1 MDKKTLTEIDFY
13 RIRDEVAGF
22 CVTKEGKQSLSE
34 REPLTK
40 SKEIEFYKNA
50 SREWCSYYSCTH
62 RVPVSFW
69 EPIQGLNSIIKTSG
83 ASLNLEQVKALG
95 QFTIAVKK
103 VRENIAAHTDDL
115 QLKVLPSQS
124 ALLPEGTETEKKIF
138 RIITPD
144 GELRDLPE
152 IVQIRRA
159 IASLNARLKN
169 IMQSYTSDQKLA
181 GVLESSVPVLRGG
194 RQVLAV
200 KANQQNRIKGI
211 VHEVSQSAQTVYI
224 EPDEAVVCSNELVQK
239 EYELQQVI
247 KRILLELTQELQ
259 PSVPFFRDALPLML
273 FFDTTF
279 AAARWGMENS
289 CTYAIPCLAYDK
301 SGQNRDEPPLLL
313 QARHPLLGTK
323 AVPIDVRFMT
333 GKRILIITGPN
344 TGGKTV
350 TLKTFAL
357 FSMLNQT
364 GLPVP
369 AAEGTRLPVFS
380 NVFADI
386 GDSQNMDMNLS
397 TFSGHMKNIAEAVSG
412 AGTDTLILLDEL
424 GSGTDPQEGTAVAMA
439 VLDELI
445 EKKSFVLVTTHM
457 GILKNYGYTNP
468 CCINASVEFDQT
480 TLSPSFRLLMGVPG
494 ESHAL
499 DIAERS
505 GLPEKICKAARNY
518 IATEQA
524 DVSALIR
531 GLNRKHVEL
540 NKIQKEAQRKEA
552 WFTEKCD
559 RLKAKELELRRRDNE
574 LKKNKQQEMNDF
586 LIHSRRQLE
595 NLVRTLK
602 EGEVTREKTL
612 AVKQFINELEENT
625 ERLNTKIELEDEKI
639 TRTEE
644 AFAKELQ
651 EKNARGNG
659 AGANGAG
666 GKGKKSKR
674 KMSNAEALKYATS
687 FADSSSIVNG
697 VNANGSGKGRGVESV
712 DAEKPLVFEP
722 GASVV
727 VGTNKNE
734 GVLIKEERRGVWS
747 VQFGSVKMSVKQKDM
762 KLVRSKNNI
771 TASVSYELSGYEQD
785 GEYVNDKALEKPVFE
800 LRLLGMR
807 SEEAVKALEHQI
819 DLCVLNNFTHFSVI
833 HGKGDGILQQSV
845 KDYLSHCPVVKNFS
859 FAPAEDGGAGKTYV
873 EL

>member
-1 MDKKTLTEIDFY
+1 MNRKTLTEIDYY

-22 CVTKEGKQSLSE
+22 CVTNEGKQSLIE

-40 SKEIEFYKNA
+40 TKDIEFYKNA

-69 EPIQGLNSIIKTSG
+69 EPIQGLNAIIKTDG
-83 ASLNLEQVKALG
+83 ASLNMEQVKALG
-95 QFTIAVKK
+95 QFTLAVKK
-103 VRENIAAHTDDL
+103 VRENIATHTDDL
-115 QLKVLPSQS
+115 QLKILPAQAS
-124 ALLPEGTETEKKIF
+124 LLPDGNETEKKIF

-152 IVQIRRA
+152 IVQIRKA
-159 IASLNARLKN
+159 IASLNAKLKN

-181 GVLESSVPVLRGG
+181 GVLESTVPVLRGD

-200 KANQQNRIKGI
+200 KASQQNRIKGI

-259 PSVPFFRDALPLML
+259 SSIPFFRDALPLML

-279 AAARWGMENS
+279 AAARWGIDNN

-364 GLPVP
+364 GLPIP

-412 AGTDTLILLDEL
+412 AGEDTLILLDEL

-480 TLSPSFRLLMGVPG
+480 TLSPSYRLLMGVPG

-505 GLPEKICKAARNY
+505 GLPEKICKSARNY

-540 NKIQKEAQRKEA
+540 NRIQKEAQRKEA
-552 WFTEKCD
+552 EFTEKCD

-612 AVKQFINELEENT
+612 EVKQFISDLEANT
-625 ERLNTKIELEDEKI
+625 ERLNTKIETEDEKI
-639 TRTEE
+639 TRAEE
-644 AFAKELQ
+644 AFAKEMQ
-651 EKNARGNG
+651 EKNARGGNTSG
-659 AGANGAG
+659 N
-666 GKGKKSKR
+666 KKSKR
-674 KMSNAEALKYATS
+674 KLSNAEALKYATS
-687 FADSSSIVNG
+687 FADSSTALDAGSKQG
-697 VNANGSGKGRGVESV
+697 KANGIN
-712 DAEKPLVFEP
+712 DDEKPLVFEP

-734 GVLIKEERRGVWS
+734 GVLIKEERRGLWS

-762 KLVRSKNNI
+762 KLVRSKNN
-771 TASVSYELSGYEQD
+771 TKASVSIELAGFEQG

-807 SEEAVKALEHQI
+807 SEEAIKALEHQI
-819 DLCVLNNFTHFSVI
+819 DLCLLNNFTHFSVI
-833 HGKGDGILQQSV
+833 HGKGDGILQQAV
-845 KDYLSHCPVVKNFS
+845 KDYLSHSPVVKNFS

-873 EL
+873 SL